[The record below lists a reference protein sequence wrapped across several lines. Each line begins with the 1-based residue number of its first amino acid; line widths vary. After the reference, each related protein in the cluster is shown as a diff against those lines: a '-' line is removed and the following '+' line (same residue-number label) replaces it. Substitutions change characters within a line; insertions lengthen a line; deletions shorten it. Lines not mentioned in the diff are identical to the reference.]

1 MPRQRQNARPVR
13 MIESSWFRGCR
24 RQIGDWAM
32 SDASN
37 WKLHWYQCAFG
48 YGLVR
53 FATVWSDKA
62 VPSFRLG
69 DDTFDLMTGPGE
81 IALKQYVA
89 GIGVESMTLF
99 DEPVPDRN

>member
-1 MPRQRQNARPVR
+1 
-13 MIESSWFRGCR
+13 
-24 RQIGDWAM
+24 M

-62 VPSFRLG
+62 VPSFKLG
-69 DDTFDLMTGPGE
+69 DDTFELMTGSGE
-81 IALKQYVA
+81 MALKQHVANA
-89 GIGVESMTLF
+89 GIESMNSKQGPN
-99 DEPVPDRN
+99 DKVMIVGWKGRE